1 MVGRGLQVHKGTLD
15 MQHIKNY
22 IAKIDAIIAS
32 QSKATTK
39 IKDSKGLLT
48 PSKTLPSK
56 EQPKTDMDVIASF
69 VKSIRKS
76 REEMKNG

>member
-1 MVGRGLQVHKGTLD
+1 

-22 IAKIDAIIAS
+22 VKKIDSIIAS
-32 QSKATTK
+32 RNNVTTK
-39 IKDSKGLLT
+39 TKESKGLLA

-56 EQPKTDMDVIASF
+56 EQPKTDVDVIASF
-69 VKSIRKS
+69 VQSIRRS

>member
-1 MVGRGLQVHKGTLD
+1 

-32 QSKATTK
+32 RNKTATKTK
-39 IKDSKGLLT
+39 ESKGLLT

-69 VKSIRKS
+69 VQSIRKS

>member
-1 MVGRGLQVHKGTLD
+1 

-22 IAKIDAIIAS
+22 MKKIESIVALRNSTSAK
-32 QSKATTK
+32 TK
-39 IKDSKGLLT
+39 DGKGLLS

-56 EQPKTDMDVIASF
+56 EQPKTDIDVIASF
-69 VKSIRKS
+69 VQNIRKS

>member
-1 MVGRGLQVHKGTLD
+1 MK
-15 MQHIKNY
+15 HIQNY
-22 IAKIDAIIAS
+22 VDKIEAIIAS
-32 QSKATTK
+32 KNNTKAKTK
-39 IKDSKGLLT
+39 EAKGLLA

-69 VKSIRKS
+69 VQSIRQA

>member
-1 MVGRGLQVHKGTLD
+1 

-22 IAKIDAIIAS
+22 INKIDSIIAS
-32 QSKATTK
+32 RSKASAKT
-39 IKDSKGLLT
+39 KDSKGLLA

-69 VKSIRKS
+69 VQSIRKS